1 MDPKTNGFP
10 ISEVEE
16 DAVASDITIDRRTLL
31 TYAAGS
37 GAVLAAGLCGSAFEV
52 AAAAQQAAP
61 TQAARIRRIV
71 TGHNAEGKSYIVNDE
86 TVPVSSVWATK
97 PDQPLGAPTAD
108 EKVLVSR
115 MTGETRFFMASIQ
128 PSRDPKPNLEN
139 RIGFHRTGGIAYCY
153 LLGDIVFLV
162 DTQEVRVRAG
172 DVVIERNTMHSW
184 RNDGTAPV
192 AMVITSINAMA

>member
-1 MDPKTNGFP
+1 MNGFP
-10 ISEVEE
+10 ISEE
-16 DAVASDITIDRRTLL
+16 DAVASNTTFDRRALL
-31 TYAAGS
+31 GYVGGGSAA
-37 GAVLAAGLCGSAFEV
+37 LAAGLYGSVFEV
-52 AAAAQQAAP
+52 TASAQEAAP
-61 TQAARIRRIV
+61 RQAARIRRIV

-86 TVPVSSVWATK
+86 TVAASSVWTTS

-115 MTGETRFFMASIQ
+115 VTGAGRFFLASIP
-128 PSRDPKPNLEN
+128 PSRDPKPSLQN

-162 DTQEVRVRAG
+162 DTQEVLVRAG

-192 AMVITSINAMA
+192 QMVITSIAAVA

>member
-1 MDPKTNGFP
+1 MGPKTNGSP
-10 ISEVEE
+10 ISEAKE
-16 DAVASDITIDRRTLL
+16 DAVASDITFDRRALL
-31 TYAAGS
+31 GYVGAGGAA
-37 GAVLAAGLCGSAFEV
+37 LAAGLFGSAFEV

-71 TGHNAEGKSYIVNDE
+71 TGHNAEGRSYIVNDE
-86 TVPVSSVWATK
+86 SVAASSVWATK
-97 PDQPLGAPTAD
+97 PDQPLGAPTAG

-115 MTGETRFFMASIQ
+115 MTGETRFFIAAIQ

-162 DTQEVRVRAG
+162 DTQEILVRAG
-172 DVVIERNTMHSW
+172 DLVIERNTMHSW
-184 RNDGTAPV
+184 RNDGTVPV
-192 AMVITSINAMA
+192 AMAITSINAVA